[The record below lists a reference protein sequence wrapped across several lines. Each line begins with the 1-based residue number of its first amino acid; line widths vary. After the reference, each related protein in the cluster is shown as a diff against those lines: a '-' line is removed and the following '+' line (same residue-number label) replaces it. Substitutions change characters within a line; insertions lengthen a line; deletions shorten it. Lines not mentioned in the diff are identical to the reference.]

1 MRRSLL
7 LPARLGCLFLAGL
20 LPAACKPVPDGLAL
34 VGATLID
41 GSGGPPLPDAAVV
54 VRGGRIE
61 SVGSHAA
68 FVLPQRT
75 SEVDVSGRWIIPGLI
90 DAHTHVAPAAAW
102 ARTRFIAWGVTTIR
116 DVHGALNAVIVL
128 RKHANLGTGDS
139 PRMYIA
145 GAMIDGLP
153 TTYPD
158 AIGVNSEK
166 DARKAVDRLVS
177 AGVDFI
183 KVYTHIDVPLLRA
196 ILDEA
201 HTFNV
206 SVTGHLGMVDAVT
219 AAKAG
224 ISAIEHMTGVPE
236 AASPQRSSL
245 LAAHYRGFFPGWTA
259 SERSW
264 ADLDSASLTEVAARL
279 AQQKV
284 TLIPTLVLH
293 ETLSRLNDP
302 AILHDPALSD
312 VPEGPRTEWD
322 VPGLINR
329 AGWTDADFA
338 AFRRSRPHQDLFVR
352 AFAAAGGRIA
362 AGTDAVNQ
370 LLVPGYSEHR
380 EMELLVAAGLSP
392 REALR
397 AATRNAAVLLGV
409 DSLGLIAP
417 GKVADLIVLKKDPLL
432 DIRNTRAIESV
443 MSHGRMLQPD
453 SLRATW

>member
-1 MRRSLL
+1 MSPIKRRLRFLAWVGLL
-7 LPARLGCLFLAGL
+7 LPGCK
-20 LPAACKPVPDGLAL
+20 AAPDGLAL

-41 GSGGPPLPDAAVV
+41 GTGGPPLADAAVV
-54 VRGGRIE
+54 VRRGKIE
-61 SVGSHAA
+61 SVGTRAS
-68 FVLPQRT
+68 FELPQRT
-75 SEVDVSGRWIIPGLI
+75 SEVDVTGRWIIPGLI
-90 DAHTHVAPAAAW
+90 DAHTHVAPAATW
-102 ARTRFIAWGVTTIR
+102 ARPRFLAWGVTTVR
-116 DVHGALNAVIVL
+116 DVHGGLNAVIAL
-128 RKHANLGTGDS
+128 RKHANLGTGDT

-145 GAMIDGLP
+145 GSMIDGLP

-158 AIGVNSEK
+158 AVGVNSEK

-183 KVYTHIDVPLLRA
+183 KIYTHIDVPLLRA

-201 HTFNV
+201 RTFNV
-206 SVTGHLGMVDAVT
+206 SVSGHLGMVDAVT

-224 ISAIEHMTGVPE
+224 ISSIEHMTGVPE

-245 LAAHYRGFFPGWTA
+245 IAAHYRGFFPGWTA

-264 ADLDSASLTEVAARL
+264 ADLDSAILTQVAARL
-279 AQQKV
+279 AEEKI

-302 AILHDPALSD
+302 ATLRDPSLSD
-312 VPEGPRTEWD
+312 VPKGPLTEWD

-329 AGWTDADFA
+329 AGWTEADFA
-338 AFRRSRPHQDLFVR
+338 AFRRSRPNQDLFVR
-352 AFAAAGGRIA
+352 AFVAAGGRIA

-380 EMELLVAAGLSP
+380 EMELLVGAGLTP

-397 AATRNAAVLLGV
+397 AATRNGAVLLGA
-409 DSLGLIAP
+409 DSLGLLAP
-417 GKVADLIVLKKDPLL
+417 GKVADLIVLKKDPLI

-443 MSHGRMLQPD
+443 MTHGRMLDPD
-453 SLRATW
+453 SLRAAW

>member
-1 MRRSLL
+1 ML
-7 LPARLGCLFLAGL
+7 LPG
-20 LPAACKPVPDGLAL
+20 CKPEPDGLAL

-41 GSGGPPLPDAAVV
+41 GTGGPPLPDAAVV
-54 VRGGRIE
+54 VRGGKIE
-61 SVGSHAA
+61 SVGSRAG
-68 FVLPQRT
+68 FELPQRT

-116 DVHGALNAVIVL
+116 DVHGGLNAVIVL
-128 RKHANLGTGDS
+128 RKHANLGSGDS
-139 PRMYIA
+139 PRMYVA

-183 KVYTHIDVPLLRA
+183 KIYTHIDIALMRA

-201 HTFNV
+201 RTFNV
-206 SVTGHLGMVDAVT
+206 PVTGHLGMVDAVT

-236 AASPQRSSL
+236 AAAPQRSSL
-245 LAAHYRGFFPGWTA
+245 MAAHYRGFFPGWTA

-264 ADLDSASLTEVAARL
+264 ADLDSAGLTQVATRL
-279 AQQKV
+279 AEAKI

-293 ETLSRLNDP
+293 ETLSRLDDP
-302 AILHDPALSD
+302 AALHDPALAD

-322 VPGLINR
+322 VPALIRR
-329 AGWTDADFA
+329 ASWNEADFA
-338 AFRRSRPHQDLFVR
+338 AFRRSRPNQDLFVR

-362 AGTDAVNQ
+362 TGTDAANQ

-380 EMELLVAAGLSP
+380 ELELLVAAGLSP

-417 GKVADLIVLKKDPLL
+417 GKVADLIVLRRDPLR
-432 DIRNTRAIESV
+432 DIRNTRAIEVV
-443 MSHGRMLQPD
+443 MTHGRMIKPD

>member
-1 MRRSLL
+1 VLGISL
-7 LPARLGCLFLAGL
+7 RLGLLILAGL
-20 LPAACKPVPDGLAL
+20 LLPGCQPEPDGLAL

-41 GSGGPPLPDAAVV
+41 GTGGPPLPDAAVV
-54 VRGGRIE
+54 IRGGKIE
-61 SVGSHAA
+61 SVGSRVA
-68 FVLPQRT
+68 FELPQRT
-75 SEVDVSGRWIIPGLI
+75 TEMDISGRWIIPGLI

-102 ARTRFIAWGVTTIR
+102 APSRFIAWGVTTIR
-116 DVHGALNAVIVL
+116 DVHGGLNAVIVL

-183 KVYTHIDVPLLRA
+183 KIYTHIDVALLRA

-201 HTFNV
+201 RTFNV
-206 SVTGHLGMVDAVT
+206 SVTGHLGLVDAVT

-264 ADLDSASLTEVAARL
+264 ADLDSASLAQVATRL
-279 AQQKV
+279 AEAKI

-302 AILHDPALSD
+302 ATLNDPALAD
-312 VPEGPRTEWD
+312 VPQGPRAEWD

-338 AFRRSRPHQDLFVR
+338 GFRRSRPNQDLFVR

-362 AGTDAVNQ
+362 TGTDAVNQ

-380 EMELLVAAGLSP
+380 ELELLVAAGLSP
-392 REALR
+392 REALQ

-417 GKVADLIVLKKDPLL
+417 GKVADLIVLKKDPLR

-443 MSHGRMLQPD
+443 MTHGRMLKPD

>member
-1 MRRSLL
+1 VGLL
-7 LPARLGCLFLAGL
+7 LPGC
-20 LPAACKPVPDGLAL
+20 KTVPDGLAL

-41 GSGGPPLPDAAVV
+41 GTGGPPLADAAIVI
-54 VRGGRIE
+54 RRGRIE
-61 SVGSHAA
+61 SVGTRAG
-68 FVLPQRT
+68 FELPQRT
-75 SEVDVSGRWIIPGLI
+75 SQVDVTGRWIIPGLI
-90 DAHTHVAPAAAW
+90 DAHTHLAPAAAW
-102 ARTRFIAWGVTTIR
+102 ARPRFLAWGVTTVR
-116 DVHGALNAVIVL
+116 DVHGGLNAVLGL
-128 RKHANLGTGDS
+128 RDHANLGTGDS
-139 PRMYIA
+139 PRMYVA
-145 GAMIDGLP
+145 GSMIDGLP

-183 KVYTHIDVPLLRA
+183 KIYTHIDVPLLRA

-201 HTFNV
+201 HTFNI

-236 AASPQRSSL
+236 AVSSQRSSL
-245 LAAHYRGFFPGWTA
+245 TAAHYRGFFPGWTA

-264 ADLDSASLTEVAARL
+264 ADLDSASLTQLAGRL
-279 AQQKV
+279 AEAKI

-293 ETLSRLNDP
+293 ETLSHLNDP
-302 AILHDPALSD
+302 AALRDPSLSE
-312 VPEGPRTEWD
+312 VPAEPRAAWD

-329 AGWTDADFA
+329 AGWTETDFA
-338 AFRRSRPHQDLFVR
+338 AFRRSRPNQDLFVR

-380 EMELLVAAGLSP
+380 EMELLVEAGLTP

-397 AATRNAAVLLGV
+397 AATRNGAVLLGV
-409 DSLGLIAP
+409 DSLGLLAP
-417 GKVADLIVLKKDPLL
+417 GKVADLIVLKRDPLK

-443 MSHGRMLQPD
+443 MTHGRMLDPD
-453 SLRATW
+453 SLRAAW